1 MKGQKSNLEFHQ
13 VIEIWK
19 EYSHTLNPDEVAL
32 NLNVSISEVY
42 RVINGEIYPESKQIV
57 FKI

>member
-1 MKGQKSNLEFHQ
+1 MKGQKTNLEFHQ

-32 NLNVSISEVY
+32 NLNLPITEVY
-42 RVINGEIYPESKQIV
+42 RVINGEIYPESKQIF